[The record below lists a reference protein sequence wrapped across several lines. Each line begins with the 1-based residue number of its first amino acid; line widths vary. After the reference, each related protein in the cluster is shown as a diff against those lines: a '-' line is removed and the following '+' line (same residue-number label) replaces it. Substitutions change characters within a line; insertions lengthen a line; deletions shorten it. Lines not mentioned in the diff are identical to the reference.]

1 MKKTLAIAQ
10 TVLLLAWFGN
20 APAADI
26 PIEVFAQ
33 IPAIATAKMSP
44 DGTAM
49 AYFRPHEGRTYLAIE
64 ELGEDGEIVLVPPID
79 DMGFLWVHWANNDRL
94 VIATQFSARRHFTD
108 TNETRLLGIDR
119 DGSKMKRLV
128 RSSKRKEIGSNIP
141 VKLPPPSEQDKV
153 VDWLPDDPTHILV
166 AMDADH
172 NQRWE
177 VRRINVNNGRY
188 KTVDPGPHGAQ
199 EYLTD
204 DSGRLRFGHGYRG
217 NVRTAWF
224 RPANNAWTNVSEASW
239 FKAGFVPL
247 KFRATDNIAYV
258 AGPNEEGRVCI
269 RLLNLATGEF
279 MDTVFEH
286 KGVDVD
292 TLLLAPVTEKPVGVR
307 YTVDLPHDEYF
318 SEELAMLQ
326 RSVDKILPNA
336 WNDIRSASVDLKQVI
351 VYSSSAVD
359 PGAYYHWN
367 RTAKS
372 FNFLGQ
378 AMPDLPTESIVP
390 KQPVSFEARDGV
402 SIPSYLTVPP
412 SDSQEPA
419 PAVVLPHG
427 GPKDRDD
434 IRFSYLVQFLVSRGY
449 AVLQPNFR
457 GSTGYGRKYMEAG
470 IRQWGGRMQDDVTD
484 GAKWLIE
491 QGIADPERT
500 CIVGWSYGGYSAMMG
515 AIKTPELYTCAAS
528 INGVMDLARLREQDK
543 TELVGGEVWINHMG
557 LDGQNVKSVS
567 PLHQAERIQIPVL
580 IVQAKDDHR
589 VTDEHGRS
597 MADRLRK
604 LDKDIDYLEIERGG
618 HSLTTAT
625 ARADMLKGLEEFL
638 ARHLE

>member
-1 MKKTLAIAQ
+1 MRRTLAIAQ
-10 TVLLLAWFGN
+10 TVLLLAWSGK
-20 APAADI
+20 ALAADI

-33 IPAIATAKMSP
+33 IPGIATAKMSP

-49 AYFRPHEGRTYLAIE
+49 AYFRPHEGQTYLAIE
-64 ELGEDGEIVLVPPID
+64 ELGEDGKVVLIPPID

-94 VIATQFSARRHFTD
+94 VIATQFADRRQFLD
-108 TNETRLLGIDR
+108 TNETRLLGVSRNGGKI
-119 DGSKMKRLV
+119 KKLV
-128 RSSKRKEIGSNIP
+128 RSSKRKEIGSHIP
-141 VKLPPPSEQDKV
+141 VNLPPPPEQDKV
-153 VDWLPDDPTHILV
+153 VDWLPDDPDHILV

-172 NQRWE
+172 NRRWE
-177 VRRINVNNGRY
+177 VRRINVRNGRY
-188 KTVDPGPHGAQ
+188 KTIDPGPHGAQ

-217 NVRTAWF
+217 DVRTAWF
-224 RPANNAWTNVSEASW
+224 RPSGGEWTNVSEAEW
-239 FKAGFVPL
+239 FDAGFVPL
-247 KFRATDNIAYV
+247 KFQATGNVAYV

-269 RLLNLATGEF
+269 RLLNLVTGEF
-279 MDTVFEH
+279 VETVFEH
-286 KGVDVD
+286 ESVDVD

-318 SEELAMLQ
+318 STELAMLQ
-326 RSVDKILPNA
+326 RSVDKVLPDA
-336 WNDIRSASVDLKQVI
+336 WNDIRSASLDLQQVI
-351 VYSSSAVD
+351 IYSSSAID
-359 PGAYYHWN
+359 PGAYYHWD
-367 RTAKS
+367 RETDS

-378 AMPDLPTESIVP
+378 AMPDLPTEAIAP
-390 KQPVSFEARDGV
+390 KKPVSYTARDGTM
-402 SIPSYLTVPP
+402 IPAYLTVPSP
-412 SDSQEPA
+412 TPEGHFPT
-419 PAVVLPHG
+419 VVLPHG
-427 GPKDRDD
+427 GPKVRDD
-434 IRFSYLVQFLVSRGY
+434 IRFSYLVQFLASRGY

-457 GSTGYGRKYMEAG
+457 GSTGYGRPYMEAG

-515 AIKTPELYTCAAS
+515 AIKTPELFTCAAS

-543 TELVGGEVWINHMG
+543 TELVGGEVWVNHMG
-557 LDGQNVKSVS
+557 LDGQSVRDVS
-567 PLHQAERIQIPVL
+567 PLHQAESIQIPVL

-589 VTDEHGRS
+589 VPDEHGRT

-604 LDKDIDYLEIERGG
+604 LDKDVDYLEIEHGG
-618 HSLTTAT
+618 HSLTTST
-625 ARADMLKGLEEFL
+625 ARAEMLKGLEEFL